1 MACLV
6 TYHAIILHWKYFWW
20 YLLISKVAYLLTL
33 NICYFWYLV
42 WGADHLQT
50 LFSKILAHYGKRE
63 RDRFWELCSYPNSHN
78 DFLWVGLRTTHGYS
92 YSRLV
97 LSWKWKSV
105 LCQIHKGTNMS
116 PQLLRG
122 QSASGYIYFFVLPTT
137 GVISKIWYLLTA
149 GILGALCFTYP
160 YIQITRQKFNY
171 VLVIVLAK
179 L

>member
-1 MACLV
+1 M
-6 TYHAIILHWKYFWW
+6 I
-20 YLLISKVAYLLTL
+20 LLIPSMRDWSSANTFFQNSSPL
-33 NICYFWYLV
+33 WE
-42 WGADHLQT
+42 
-50 LFSKILAHYGKRE
+50 KRE

-78 DFLWVGLRTTHGYS
+78 DFLWVGLHTTHGYS

-149 GILGALCFTYP
+149 SILGALCFTYP
-160 YIQITRQKFNY
+160 YY
-171 VLVIVLAK
+171 
-179 L
+179 

>member
-33 NICYFWYLV
+33 NIWYFWYLV

-122 QSASGYIYFFVLPTT
+122 QVIYISLCFPPPVLLVKFGTYLQQVFLVPCVLPTP
-137 GVISKIWYLLTA
+137 IFKLLDRNST
-149 GILGALCFTYP
+149 TY
-160 YIQITRQKFNY
+160 
-171 VLVIVLAK
+171 
-179 L
+179 

>member
-1 MACLV
+1 
-6 TYHAIILHWKYFWW
+6 
-20 YLLISKVAYLLTL
+20 
-33 NICYFWYLV
+33 
-42 WGADHLQT
+42 
-50 LFSKILAHYGKRE
+50 
-63 RDRFWELCSYPNSHN
+63 
-78 DFLWVGLRTTHGYS
+78 
-92 YSRLV
+92 
-97 LSWKWKSV
+97 
-105 LCQIHKGTNMS
+105 MS

-137 GVISKIWYLLTA
+137 GVISKIWYLLTV